1 VGWYRVTEVREGVGV
16 VESHRGQRGSGAVE
30 SHRGQ
35 RGNWGGGESQRSE
48 REWGWWRVTEVRE
61 VVIEN
66 HRGQRGGGREKI
78 KYSVLLSEFRSVTD
92 KTMSNEV
99 TSYCPDIVHL

>member
-1 VGWYRVTEVREGVGV
+1 
-16 VESHRGQRGSGAVE
+16 
-30 SHRGQ
+30 
-35 RGNWGGGESQRSE
+35 
-48 REWGWWRVTEVRE
+48 
-61 VVIEN
+61 VVIES